1 LFVIFIKK
9 YIMITNRV
17 FRLKNAA
24 EVAKGMPL
32 QAGQELEIVT
42 DVVYVNGNMVP
53 PDMQPLF
60 YNWIINN
67 QGLFDDV
74 TKNW

>member
-1 LFVIFIKK
+1 
-9 YIMITNRV
+9 MIQNRV
-17 FRLKNAA
+17 YRLKNAA
-24 EVAKGMPL
+24 EVVKGMSLP
-32 QAGQELEIVT
+32 AGQELEIVT

-53 PDMQPLF
+53 PDMQSLF

-67 QGLFDDV
+67 QTLFDDV

>member
-1 LFVIFIKK
+1 
-9 YIMITNRV
+9 MITNRV
-17 FRLKNAA
+17 FRLKHAA

-53 PDMQPLF
+53 PDMQSLF

>member
-1 LFVIFIKK
+1 
-9 YIMITNRV
+9 MITNKV
-17 FRLKNAA
+17 FRLKSAT
-24 EVAKGMPL
+24 EVAPGMPL

-53 PDMQPLF
+53 PDMQSLF
-60 YNWIINN
+60 YNWLIDNPT
-67 QGLFDDV
+67 LFDDV

>member
-1 LFVIFIKK
+1 
-9 YIMITNRV
+9 MITNKV
-17 FRLKNAA
+17 FRLKNAT
-24 EVAKGMPL
+24 EVAPGMPL
-32 QAGQELEIVT
+32 QGGQELEIVT

-53 PDMQPLF
+53 PDMQSLF

>member
-1 LFVIFIKK
+1 
-9 YIMITNRV
+9 MITNKV

-24 EVAKGMPL
+24 EVAPGIPL
-32 QAGQELEIVT
+32 QAGQELEIVI

-53 PDMQPLF
+53 PDIQSLF

-67 QGLFDDV
+67 PTLFDDV

>member
-1 LFVIFIKK
+1 
-9 YIMITNRV
+9 MITNKV
-17 FRLKNAA
+17 FRLKNAT
-24 EVAKGMPL
+24 EVAPEMPL

-53 PDMQPLF
+53 PDMQLLF
-60 YNWIINN
+60 YNWIVNN

>member
-1 LFVIFIKK
+1 
-9 YIMITNRV
+9 MITNKV

-24 EVAKGMPL
+24 EVAPGMPL

-53 PDMQPLF
+53 PDMQSLF

-67 QGLFDDV
+67 PTLFDDV

>member
-1 LFVIFIKK
+1 
-9 YIMITNRV
+9 MIINKV

-24 EVAKGMPL
+24 EVAPKMPL
-32 QAGQELEIVT
+32 QAGQELELVNGLI
-42 DVVYVNGNMVP
+42 YINGNMVP
-53 PDMQPLF
+53 PDFQPLF

-67 QGLFDDV
+67 ETLFEDV

>member
-1 LFVIFIKK
+1 
-9 YIMITNRV
+9 MITNRV
-17 FRLKNAA
+17 FRLKHAA

-32 QAGQELEIVT
+32 QSGQELEIVT

-53 PDMQPLF
+53 PDMQSLF

>member
-1 LFVIFIKK
+1 
-9 YIMITNRV
+9 MITNKV

-24 EVAKGMPL
+24 EVAPGMPL

-67 QGLFDDV
+67 QTLFDDV

>member
-1 LFVIFIKK
+1 
-9 YIMITNRV
+9 MITNKV

-24 EVAKGMPL
+24 EVAPGMPL

-60 YNWIINN
+60 YNWLINN
-67 QGLFDDV
+67 PTLFDDV

>member
-1 LFVIFIKK
+1 
-9 YIMITNRV
+9 MITNKV
-17 FRLKNAA
+17 FRLKHAA

>member
-1 LFVIFIKK
+1 MV
-9 YIMITNRV
+9 TNRV
-17 FRLKNAA
+17 YRLKKDV
-24 EVAKGMPL
+24 EVTKGVSL

-53 PDMQPLF
+53 PQMQPLF
-60 YNWIINN
+60 YSFIMNN
-67 QGLFDDV
+67 KGLFDDV